1 MKDTL
6 VFLLRHRRRSIV
18 AAIALACCLATP
30 LVTTA
35 AIAAARTSPD
45 HTATAARFEASRY
58 ASAPLRGLSA
68 ELVRQIGRTRNVR
81 WLYAARSLDSLTRRV
96 PTSAPGGRTSEWR
109 YRRRSD
115 PAIPVG
121 NAPQA
126 TALDPATHTL
136 YEANGNDNT
145 LSVIN
150 SATCNAIITISCG
163 QTPPT
168 VQTGSGPVSLAVDHN
183 TDTIYVANAGD
194 NTVSVINGATCNA
207 QNTSGCGL
215 TAPAVT
221 VGSVPVALDVNQAT
235 DTVYV
240 ADWGNGTG
248 TTVSVI
254 NGATC
259 NGQDTAGCGQV
270 PASVTIGAGPA
281 GVIVDQSTDTVYVAT
296 VAADNSEAVYVIN
309 GGICNGTVTAGCGQ
323 AAPSVTVGAGSS
335 DYNVG
340 FAIDQS
346 AKTLY
351 VTNWSANTL
360 SMIDK
365 ATCNA
370 ADSAGCSQMPAV
382 VHVGSGPTGIAL
394 DAATHTV
401 YTSNINDDTVS
412 AINATTCNALIAAG
426 CSTQPSGSLRTG
438 AGPGWV
444 TMGQATD
451 TIYTPNGDDNTVSV
465 LNGATCNA
473 TVTAD
478 CSRFLP
484 TAPVGNAPDG
494 VAVNDS
500 THTVYVANYADG
512 TVSVINGAT
521 CNASVTSGCKN
532 SIATV
537 TVGSGPGYLTVDQ
550 ATDTIYVPNINDN
563 TVSVIDG
570 KTCNATVTSGC
581 TLTPPTIAVAGYPAQ
596 AGVDEATDTVYV
608 GTFSGNLAVINGK
621 TCNSTVVSGCGQ
633 TPATVAVSNYIGDIA
648 VNQDTNTVYIANPAD
663 DTVSAVDGWTCNATV
678 TIGCGQTP
686 ATVQEPSPGTA
697 LDVDLHT
704 NTVYVLNTFT
714 NSVSMI
720 NGTTCDA
727 TVTSGCSQTLP
738 TVAVGS
744 APYDVAVDQASDAVY
759 VINLYGA
766 STSVINGKS
775 CNATVTFGCS
785 GPQPA
790 IPVGGQPQAVD
801 VSSATNTVY
810 VANNADNNV
819 SVFGPNFALR

>member
-1 MKDTL
+1 MTT
-6 VFLLRHRRRSIV
+6 
-18 AAIALACCLATP
+18 TP
-30 LVTTA
+30 C
-35 AIAAARTSPD
+35 P
-45 HTATAARFEASRY
+45 Y
-58 ASAPLRGLSA
+58 
-68 ELVRQIGRTRNVR
+68 
-81 WLYAARSLDSLTRRV
+81 
-96 PTSAPGGRTSEWR
+96 
-109 YRRRSD
+109 
-115 PAIPVG
+115 
-121 NAPQA
+121 
-126 TALDPATHTL
+126 
-136 YEANGNDNT
+136 
-145 LSVIN
+145 
-150 SATCNAIITISCG
+150 
-163 QTPPT
+163 
-168 VQTGSGPVSLAVDHN
+168 
-183 TDTIYVANAGD
+183 
-194 NTVSVINGATCNA
+194 
-207 QNTSGCGL
+207 
-215 TAPAVT
+215 
-221 VGSVPVALDVNQAT
+221 
-235 DTVYV
+235 
-240 ADWGNGTG
+240 
-248 TTVSVI
+248 
-254 NGATC
+254 
-259 NGQDTAGCGQV
+259 
-270 PASVTIGAGPA
+270 
-281 GVIVDQSTDTVYVAT
+281 
-296 VAADNSEAVYVIN
+296 
-309 GGICNGTVTAGCGQ
+309 
-323 AAPSVTVGAGSS
+323 
-335 DYNVG
+335 
-340 FAIDQS
+340 
-346 AKTLY
+346 
-351 VTNWSANTL
+351 
-360 SMIDK
+360 
-365 ATCNA
+365 
-370 ADSAGCSQMPAV
+370 
-382 VHVGSGPTGIAL
+382 
-394 DAATHTV
+394 
-401 YTSNINDDTVS
+401 
-412 AINATTCNALIAAG
+412 
-426 CSTQPSGSLRTG
+426 
-438 AGPGWV
+438 
-444 TMGQATD
+444 
-451 TIYTPNGDDNTVSV
+451 

-785 GPQPA
+785 GPSRP
-790 IPVGGQPQAVD
+790 
-801 VSSATNTVY
+801 SRSAASPRRWT
-810 VANNADNNV
+810 
-819 SVFGPNFALR
+819 